1 MQREAI
7 QTDPAE
13 IAQRGRALYEQ
24 QIRVQVEPDNRGKV
38 LVINVDTG
46 SYEMD
51 ADHLTASNRA
61 AAKYPGAPLYAMRIG
76 APALGRLGSRSP
88 VKA

>member
-1 MQREAI
+1 M

-13 IAQRGRALYEQ
+13 IAQRGRMLYEQ
-24 QIRVQVEPDNRGKV
+24 QIRAQVEPGHLGKV
-38 LVINVDTG
+38 LVVNVNTG
-46 SYEMD
+46 DYEID

-61 AAKYPGAPLYAMRIG
+61 AAKYPGAPLYDMRIG
-76 APALGRLGSRSP
+76 APDLGRLGSRSP